1 MNPAN
6 TATCPDRNRP
16 CGIATAVV
24 LAARSVLAG
33 VWLFVS
39 LLILIPLAALARL
52 ADPRQRVY
60 DHCARIWARGILRI
74 LGIRVVT
81 RGTEH
86 LTQGERYIVAAN
98 HQGYLDIPTLIVV
111 LQPTLSLRFV
121 AKRPL
126 FFIPVLG
133 WGMYW
138 FGHVA
143 IHRHGVH
150 QARSGLLRAQEDVQ
164 RRWSVVFFPEGSRTY
179 TGALGNFKKGAFHAA
194 ARAGVRVLPVTI
206 IGSWDKLPRQK
217 RVLLSWGT
225 IEVVVHSPLAAPG
238 EAPHQVQAAS
248 EACRRQIEAALATA
262 P

>member
-1 MNPAN
+1 MNAAN
-6 TATCPDRNRP
+6 TATCPDGIRP

-24 LAARSVLAG
+24 LAARSVLAS

-39 LLILIPLAALARL
+39 LLVLIPLAAFARL

-60 DHCARIWARGILRI
+60 DCCARVWARGILRI

-86 LTQGERYIVAAN
+86 LNEGERYIVAAN

-126 FFIPVLG
+126 FFIPILG

-143 IHRHGVH
+143 IHRQGV
-150 QARSGLLRAQEDVQ
+150 QAMAALLRAQQDVQ

-179 TGALGNFKKGAFHAA
+179 TGAMGSFKKGAFHAA

-217 RVLLSWGT
+217 RVLVSWGT
-225 IEVVVHSPLAAPG
+225 IEVVVHPPLAAPG

-248 EACRRQIEAALATA
+248 EACRRQIDAALATA